1 LSTFPAEQE
10 VVAARRFAVPAD
22 HPALPGHF
30 PGRPVVPGV
39 LLLDAVLQAAGLPR
53 GHVLR
58 AKFPAPAGPGDPVD
72 ILLTRRGGDP
82 ARLAFTCRCRGTVV
96 LSVELACRPPS
107 DPAP

>member
-1 LSTFPAEQE
+1 MGGGPAEE
-10 VVAARRFAVPAD
+10 AAAARRFAVPAD

-39 LLLDAVLQAAGLPR
+39 LLLDAVLQAAGLSR
-53 GHVLR
+53 THLLR
-58 AKFPAPAGPGDPVD
+58 AKFAAPVGPGDPVD
-72 ILLTRRGGDP
+72 ILLARRGGDP

-96 LSVELACRPPS
+96 LSGELACRPPS